1 MLFQV
6 LSQHSFHF
14 MQVSTTLVSM
24 TDEDMLAKNLKAAS
38 NPLTEHEA
46 KVRDYILH
54 MYFGPVRV
62 KHWEGV
68 EVAQYRREM
77 RKY

>member
-1 MLFQV
+1 MI
-6 LSQHSFHF
+6 SWRQHTIFF

-24 TDEDMLAKNLKAAS
+24 TDEHMLAKNLRAAL

-46 KVRDYILH
+46 QVRDYILH
-54 MYFGPVRV
+54 KYFGPVGI

-68 EVAQYRREM
+68 EIAQYQKEM
-77 RKY
+77 RKD

>member
-1 MLFQV
+1 
-6 LSQHSFHF
+6 

-24 TDEDMLAKNLKAAS
+24 TDEHMLAKNLKAAL

-54 MYFGPVRV
+54 KYFSPVGV
-62 KHWEGV
+62 NHWEGV
-68 EVAQYRREM
+68 EVAQYRKEM
-77 RKY
+77 RMC